1 MKTQFL
7 IFNSLSF
14 IYLILIKMSSL
25 FLFVKIIFYLKTY
38 VQILEMIKK
47 NIFIEN
53 RLLLKKNIW
62 EKLNS

>member
-47 NIFIEN
+47 TFI
-53 RLLLKKNIW
+53 LKIGYFLKKY
-62 EKLNS
+62 EKN